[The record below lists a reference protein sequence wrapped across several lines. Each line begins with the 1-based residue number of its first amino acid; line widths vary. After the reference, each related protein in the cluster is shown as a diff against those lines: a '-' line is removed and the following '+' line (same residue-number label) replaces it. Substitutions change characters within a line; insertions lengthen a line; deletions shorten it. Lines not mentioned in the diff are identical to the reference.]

1 MSLNQEIGLAMTR
14 SLSVV
19 AASILLGALS
29 TVSIAQAQSQAL
41 PKPLLQEGKKSLH
54 QRVLTTPDCALF
66 EKIGDANGQ
75 SVPAF
80 SRYYVYERADNGGRP
95 WLRVGP
101 DTKGNM
107 VGWLDEAC
115 TVEWKMQ
122 LTLAFTNPANRSPV
136 LFFENQEKVQALV
149 DSELPAMAI
158 APIMAELDKTG
169 KASGVVAKEPELAVD
184 QRQNFYLLPIFESE
198 ELYTQAGEP
207 MRALNVASVTK
218 QDQATEEDRSSP
230 GTSDPSA
237 AADQQSSLK
246 AFSAAVVFVIDSTI
260 SMGPYIERTREA
272 VRSITKQIDSA
283 GLGDQVKFGLVAYR
297 GNVDA
302 VSGLEYVSKLY
313 VDPATVTSGTDF
325 LQKIADLKPAEVSTP
340 SFNEDTYAGI
350 STAIDDIDWKQ
361 FGARYMVLITDAGA
375 ITGQD
380 KLSTTQLDAAQVRLA
395 AKEKGIALYTLHL
408 KTPTG
413 KRNHPIAQAQY
424 EELTFN
430 EIVGKSL
437 YYPVDAGSVDGF
449 GQMVDGLASSIVD
462 QAKLAYEGE
471 TAAGS
476 ALAAKT
482 AEPTNDPVE
491 TLKRDARALGH
502 AMQLAYLGE
511 KQGTQAPNVFTAW
524 VLDRDLANPS
534 RPTTEVRVLVT
545 KNELSDM
552 SATVQSIV
560 DAANQSHISPTK
572 MFEQLRSVAAT
583 MGRDPSQ
590 LNQSNQ
596 TNIAELGLIGEYL
609 EGLPY
614 QSDVLNLDEQTWKSW
629 SAAQQQQFI
638 RNLSGKLA
646 LYRSFN
652 ADLDRWVALAPDA
665 DVGDNVYPVPLEA
678 LP

>member
-1 MSLNQEIGLAMTR
+1 MTR

-29 TVSIAQAQSQAL
+29 TVSIVHAQNQAL

-80 SRYYVYERADNGGRP
+80 SRYYVYERADNGGLP
-95 WLRVGP
+95 WIGVGP

-122 LTLAFTNPANRSPV
+122 LTLAFTNPAGRSPV

-218 QDQATEEDRSSP
+218 KDQATEEDKSSH

-283 GLGDQVKFGLVAYR
+283 GLGDQVKSGLVAYR

-313 VDPATVTSGTDF
+313 VDPVTVISGTDF
-325 LQKIADLKPAEVSTP
+325 LKKIADLKPAEVSTP
-340 SFNEDTYAGI
+340 SFNEDTYAGL

-590 LNQSNQ
+590 LNQSDQ

>member
-1 MSLNQEIGLAMTR
+1 MTR

-29 TVSIAQAQSQAL
+29 TVSIVHAQNQAL

-80 SRYYVYERADNGGRP
+80 SRYYVYERADNGGLP
-95 WLRVGP
+95 WIGVGP

-122 LTLAFTNPANRSPV
+122 LTLAFTNPAGRSPV

-218 QDQATEEDRSSP
+218 KDQATEEDKSSH

-313 VDPATVTSGTDF
+313 VDPVTVISGTDF
-325 LQKIADLKPAEVSTP
+325 LKKIADLKPAEVSTP
-340 SFNEDTYAGI
+340 SFNEDTYAGL

-590 LNQSNQ
+590 LNQSDQ

>member
-1 MSLNQEIGLAMTR
+1 MIKSV
-14 SLSVV
+14 SVV
-19 AASILLGALS
+19 AASVLLGVLA
-29 TVSIAQAQSQAL
+29 TVSSAQAQ
-41 PKPLLQEGKKSLH
+41 PKPLLQENKKSLH
-54 QRVLTTPDCALF
+54 QRVLTTPDCALY
-66 EKIGDANGQ
+66 EQIGDVNGEP
-75 SVPAF
+75 VPAF
-80 SRYYVYERADNGGRP
+80 SRYYVYERTESNGLS
-95 WLRVGP
+95 WIQVGP
-101 DTKGNM
+101 DTKGNL

-136 LFFENQEKVQALV
+136 LFFDDREEAQGLV
-149 DSELPAMAI
+149 DAEDPAMAI

-169 KASGVVAKEPELAVD
+169 KATGVVAKEPELAVD
-184 QRQNFYLLPIFESE
+184 QQQRFYLLPIFESE

-207 MRALNVASVTK
+207 LRVLNVASVSA
-218 QDQATEEDRSSP
+218 QDDSRSQEADSSGAP
-230 GTSDPSA
+230 DPNA
-237 AADQQSSLK
+237 KGAQQSSIK

-272 VRSITKQIDSA
+272 VGSITKQIEAA

-297 GNVDA
+297 GNVEA
-302 VSGLEYVSKLY
+302 VPGLAYTSKLF
-313 VDPATVTSGTDF
+313 VDPVTVTSGADF
-325 LQKIADLKPAEVSTP
+325 LNKIADLKPADVSTP
-340 SFNEDTYAGI
+340 SFNEDTYAGL
-350 STAIDDIDWKQ
+350 STAIEDIDWKK

-375 ITGQD
+375 IAGQD
-380 KLSTTQLDAAQVRLA
+380 ELSTTQLDTAQVRLA

-408 KTPTG
+408 KTPAG

-424 EELTFN
+424 EELTYN

-437 YYPVDAGSVDGF
+437 YYPVDAGSVERF
-449 GQMVDGLASSIVD
+449 GERVDGLASSIVE

-471 TAAGS
+471 SSAGS
-476 ALAAKT
+476 ALLAAA
-482 AEPTNDPVE
+482 AEPTTDPVE
-491 TLKRDARALGH
+491 TLKRDAILMGH

-511 KQGTQAPNVFTAW
+511 KQGTQAPSVFTAW
-524 VLDRDLANPS
+524 VLDRDLTNPS

-545 KNELSDM
+545 KNQLSDM
-552 SATVQSIV
+552 SSTVQSIV

-590 LNQSNQ
+590 LNQSEQ

-614 QSDVLNLDEQTWKSW
+614 RSAVLNLDEQTWKSW

-646 LYRSFN
+646 LYRRFN
-652 ADLDRWVALAPDA
+652 ADVDRWVALAPDA
-665 DVGDNVYPVPLEA
+665 DPGDNVYPVPLEA

>member
-1 MSLNQEIGLAMTR
+1 MSSSQEIGLAMTR

-29 TVSIAQAQSQAL
+29 TVSIVHAQNQAL

-80 SRYYVYERADNGGRP
+80 SRYYVYERADNGGLP
-95 WLRVGP
+95 WIGVGP

-115 TVEWKMQ
+115 TFEWKMQ
-122 LTLAFTNPANRSPV
+122 LTLAFTNPAGRSPV

-218 QDQATEEDRSSP
+218 KDQATEEDKSSH

-313 VDPATVTSGTDF
+313 VDPVTVISGTDF
-325 LQKIADLKPAEVSTP
+325 LKKIADLKPAEVSTP
-340 SFNEDTYAGI
+340 SFNEDTYAGL

-590 LNQSNQ
+590 LNQSDQ

>member
-1 MSLNQEIGLAMTR
+1 MFR
-14 SLSVV
+14 SLSVL
-19 AASILLGALS
+19 AASILLGSLSMALS
-29 TVSIAQAQSQAL
+29 LQVQSQTQTQTL
-41 PKPLLQEGKKSLH
+41 PKPLLQAGKKSLH

-66 EKIGDANGQ
+66 EKIGDTNGQ

-80 SRYYVYERADNGGRP
+80 SRYYVYERTDNNAQS
-95 WLRVGP
+95 WVRVGP
-101 DTKGNM
+101 DTKGNT

-122 LTLAFTNPANRSPV
+122 LTLAFTNPANRNPV
-136 LFFENQEKVQALV
+136 LFFESRDKVEALV
-149 DSELPAMAI
+149 DSELPGMALE
-158 APIMAELDKTG
+158 PIMVELEKTG

-184 QRQNFYLLPIFESE
+184 QQQNFYLLPIFEAE

-207 MRALNVASVTK
+207 MRALSVASVTK
-218 QDQATEEDRSSP
+218 QDRATEKDQSSP
-230 GTSDPSA
+230 GTPDPSTG
-237 AADQQSSLK
+237 ADQQSSLK

-260 SMGPYIERTREA
+260 SMGPYIDRTREA
-272 VRSITKQIDSA
+272 VNSITNQIESA

-297 GNVDA
+297 GNVEA
-302 VSGLEYVSKLY
+302 VAGLEYASKLF
-313 VDPATVTSGTDF
+313 VDPVTVTSGADF
-325 LQKIADLKPAEVSTP
+325 LKKIADLKPADVSTP
-340 SFNEDTYAGI
+340 SFNEDTYAGL
-350 STAIDDIDWKQ
+350 STAINDIDWKQ

-408 KTPTG
+408 KTPAG

-430 EIVGKSL
+430 EIVSKSL
-437 YYPVDAGSVDGF
+437 YYPVDAGSVEGF

-491 TLKRDARALGH
+491 TLKRDARAMGH

-511 KQGTQAPNVFTAW
+511 KQGAQAPNVFTAW

-552 SATVQSIV
+552 STTVQTIV
-560 DAANQSHISPTK
+560 DAANQSHISPTI

-590 LNQSNQ
+590 LNQNDQ
-596 TNIAELGLIGEYL
+596 NNIAELGLIGEYL

-665 DVGDNVYPVPLEA
+665 DAGDNVYPVPLEA